1 MTVVLKSILT
11 YFLIAVIG
19 TTVFANYLR
28 LSGYPGGGVG
38 MAPILAMITYLISFF
53 ISLAIISIIQFLLK
67 YNLTLSK
74 SNLIFVAL
82 YSLIL
87 AFYFGAN
94 PFETGIGRMDSDVN
108 VWVHLSGIISLCVI
122 NGISFFTRKLNL

>member
-11 YFLIAVIG
+11 YFFIAVIG

-28 LSGYPGGGVG
+28 LSRYPGGAVG

-53 ISLAIISIIQFLLK
+53 ISFAIISIIQFLFK

-82 YSLIL
+82 YSLIFT
-87 AFYFGAN
+87 FYFGAN
-94 PFETGIGRMDSDVN
+94 PFETGIRGMDSDVN
-108 VWVHLSGIISLCVI
+108 VWVH
-122 NGISFFTRKLNL
+122 